1 MANPLVPTAFDVI
14 AQIGI
19 LVLIAGTAFVAFKL
33 GRRGD
38 PRRDEARQDQRD
50 TV

>member
-19 LVLIAGTAFVAFKL
+19 LVLVAGTAFVAFTL
-33 GRRGD
+33 GRRGSR
-38 PRRDEARQDQRD
+38 RRDKAAQTQRD